1 MHYFLPPKN
10 LLEKYSFLK
19 FSGGKKWNI
28 GVIWVNYAL
37 TPVKSEQKMPKLTDY
52 FWVLR
57 RRKLIKRNFS
67 FTPENCVRCEAIF
80 VSLTRCF
87 ARHCPKSGANIQAC
101 IFSERV

>member
-19 FSGGKKWNI
+19 FSRGKKWNI
-28 GVIWVNYAL
+28 GVIRVNYAL

-80 VSLTRCF
+80 IRPNT
-87 ARHCPKSGANIQAC
+87 
-101 IFSERV
+101 IFCKTLSEVWC